1 MFKNIPTL
9 SRAIILALI
18 VSMLGYL
25 FIRDTWIAMFALH
38 GPSVTQ
44 HFEFWRLF
52 TYPFVASIYA
62 ALGAGLITWFFGGE
76 LEQIVHTPKLA
87 MMLGITILLG
97 GIVFILIDQSGF
109 LYGPAMIG
117 VFFLTGFAYMWPKRE
132 ISIMGLF
139 FVKAWIVALVYIV
152 IMLIPNSGTRLDLR
166 ASAVFAPLFAAVS
179 AIVMFHLMYKQH
191 SITPKFAEKIIPN
204 KRPTEDANDPKSIER
219 RIDQILD
226 KIASK
231 GMASLTQE
239 EKDFLMVNSKR

>member
-1 MFKNIPTL
+1 
-9 SRAIILALI
+9 
-18 VSMLGYL
+18 
-25 FIRDTWIAMFALH
+25 
-38 GPSVTQ
+38 
-44 HFEFWRLF
+44 
-52 TYPFVASIYA
+52 
-62 ALGAGLITWFFGGE
+62 
-76 LEQIVHTPKLA
+76 
-87 MMLGITILLG
+87 
-97 GIVFILIDQSGF
+97 
-109 LYGPAMIG
+109 MIG

-139 FVKAWIVALVYIV
+139 FVKAWIIALVYIV
-152 IMLIPNSGTRLDLR
+152 IMLIPSTGTRLDLR
-166 ASAVFAPLFAAVS
+166 ASAVFAPLFAAIS

-204 KRPTEDANDPKSIER
+204 KRPTEDANDPKAIER